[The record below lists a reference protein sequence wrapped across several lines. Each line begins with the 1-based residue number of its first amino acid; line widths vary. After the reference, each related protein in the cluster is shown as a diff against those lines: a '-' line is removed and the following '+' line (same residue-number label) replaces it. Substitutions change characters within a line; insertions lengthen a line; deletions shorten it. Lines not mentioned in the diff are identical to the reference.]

1 MHIYA
6 SAGYIKKHGV
16 PQTTKDLD
24 KHRIVVYGE
33 DVRPPVPDV
42 NWLLRIGYKDGQ
54 LRRPTMTVNN
64 VYGVMKAVQSGAG
77 VGALPEFMAASNP
90 DLVQVLPELTGPQ
103 LDAYFVYAEEMRRSK
118 RISVFRDFLLRKVAE
133 SNL

>member
-1 MHIYA
+1 MREADLAVRFSPPRQADLVQRHLMTVSMHIYA

-42 NWLLRIGYKDGQ
+42 NWLLRIGYKDSQ

-77 VGALPEFMAASNP
+77 VGALPE
-90 DLVQVLPELTGPQ
+90 
-103 LDAYFVYAEEMRRSK
+103 LDRK
-118 RISVFRDFLLRKVAE
+118 RTHLNS
-133 SNL
+133 SH

>member
-1 MHIYA
+1 
-6 SAGYIKKHGV
+6 
-16 PQTTKDLD
+16 
-24 KHRIVVYGE
+24 
-33 DVRPPVPDV
+33 
-42 NWLLRIGYKDGQ
+42 
-54 LRRPTMTVNN
+54 MTVNN

-133 SNL
+133 SNFCQGFPDTAVASFGCIGITRQFI

>member
-1 MHIYA
+1 
-6 SAGYIKKHGV
+6 
-16 PQTTKDLD
+16 
-24 KHRIVVYGE
+24 
-33 DVRPPVPDV
+33 
-42 NWLLRIGYKDGQ
+42 
-54 LRRPTMTVNN
+54 MTVNN

-133 SNL
+133 DRKSAVWGQRLSVRVDLGGRRIIKQTTNKTLK